1 MYNFLMKRK
10 VLRKTLFFIF
20 LLFFCTPLHSL
31 PLDNIKEYTLENGL
45 TVFVLEDTSTP
56 LIRIEYT
63 ARAGFSNQTKETSGF
78 FKLYTRLFETAS
90 PGLNLETAEC
100 NADSSRYILTT
111 VPSKLKETV
120 SALAQAAF
128 SLSYS
133 NEILTLQLNQLKQEV
148 REEAASAGGF
158 INSAIDSRVFSAYP
172 WKHDSGVYPALFTK
186 TTTAQARNIL
196 STISDRWY
204 TPQNSALFISG
215 NINEKTILELIEN
228 TFGIYYSSIQT
239 PVSHKSVPVNQQRKF
254 VLHSPDFSA
263 DMTQIVMQ
271 YTVLNIEETELMAT
285 LLNNNYSSFKQKLT
299 DIASLAIPGNEYIDA
314 AAAHKK
320 ESSRL
325 IIQSLLQKP
334 EGKSAEKT
342 TSIDQ
347 AELFVQTAIEA
358 INNCSP
364 QEFYYA
370 QQNAV
375 YNLSAVNSSAQN
387 FMENLSAYWATCPY
401 DSLLEE
407 VFDSPEKSH
416 TAANYFSRSQKF
428 SAVSQEELISA
439 VSMEEPFIF
448 IIINSNDYKKNK
460 KAYSA
465 AGYEEINSTNAAWYN
480 QKIFADYKDPE
491 AAVTITLSDY
501 TKDFYNENISLIKK
515 SELSNGIKVISKY
528 NENSSDITILL
539 SITGGKLASADDN
552 GFEEALINLL
562 AGNIQKEITAKQL
575 EGIILGNPS
584 VDYNCGITT
593 GTVTL
598 ECAPYD
604 FAACCKA
611 ISDAI
616 IYGEILPSQAD
627 RAIANRQYKKR
638 LENGTVSFQML
649 AAIMKELYPKTDF
662 PKIFEAKNDVLTNT
676 TYQKILE
683 SYPKLLDA
691 SRYSIILTGLVP
703 ENSEGLLNST
713 MGLLVPRSTGAVITA
728 TAQSKFKNSS
738 TKKTVKVTHTFLTDI
753 PAEKAGPMPSKLIPT
768 TEFLDPVIY
777 VFKIPAAGTKEH
789 TLTLAVLKQ
798 LETLVQDQLE
808 KNGKLKDA
816 KAASGEYYSGTD
828 TITFSI
834 MNVANQKEADTCFA
848 NAVKELNNL
857 LNSNQQTNIV
867 QQIKDTW
874 IMDTLQNTLSNT
886 GTALLL
892 QKGLELL
899 PYENQAEYYLK
910 EYAIVENAERED
922 FISVLN
928 NIPVQAPLRFYAKQ

>member
-1 MYNFLMKRK
+1 MKTR
-10 VLRKTLFFIF
+10 RHIRTFLFFLVIF
-20 LLFFCTPLHSL
+20 SFHLPLHSL

-45 TVFVLEDTSTP
+45 TVFILEDTSTP

-78 FKLYTRLFETAS
+78 FKLYTRIFKAAA

-100 NADSSRYILTT
+100 NANSSRYVLTT
-111 VPSKLKETV
+111 VPSKLKEV
-120 SALAQAAF
+120 ISSLAQTAF

-148 REEAASAGGF
+148 KEEASSAGGF

-186 TTTAQARNIL
+186 TTTVQARNIL

-215 NINEKTILELIEN
+215 NINEKTILELVEN
-228 TFGIYYSSIQT
+228 TFGVYYSSIQT

-271 YTVLNIEETELMAT
+271 YTVLNIEETELMAN

-299 DIASLAIPGNEYIDA
+299 DIPSLAIPGNEYIDA

-334 EGKSAEKT
+334 EGKAAEKT
-342 TSIDQ
+342 TSIEQ
-347 AELFVQTAIEA
+347 AELFVQTALEA
-358 INNCSP
+358 INNCTQ
-364 QEFYYA
+364 QEFYFA

-375 YNLSAVNSSAQN
+375 YNLSAINSSAVN

-407 VFDSPEKSH
+407 VFDSPENSH
-416 TAANYFSRSQKF
+416 TAANYFSRGQKF
-428 SAVSQEELISA
+428 SAVSQEELITALSK
-439 VSMEEPFIF
+439 EEPFVF

-515 SELSNGIKVISKY
+515 SELSNGIKLISKY
-528 NENSSDITILL
+528 NENSSDITIML

-562 AGNIQKEITAKQL
+562 AGNIQKEIAAKQL
-575 EGIILGNPS
+575 EGIILGNPTI
-584 VDYNCGITT
+584 DYNCGITT

-703 ENSEGLLNST
+703 ENSEELLNST
-713 MGLLVPRSTGAVITA
+713 MGLLVPHSTGAVITA
-728 TAQSKFKNSS
+728 TAQSKLKNSS
-738 TKKTVKVTHTFLTDI
+738 TKKTIKVTHTFLTDI

-777 VFKIPAAGTKEH
+777 VFKIPEAGTKEH

-798 LETLVQDQLE
+798 LETLVQEQLD
-808 KNGKLKDA
+808 KNDKLKDA

-828 TITFSI
+828 TITFCI

-874 IMDTLQNTLSNT
+874 IMAMLQDTLSNT
-886 GTALLL
+886 GTAMLL

-910 EYAIVENAERED
+910 EYAIVENAVRED
-922 FISVLN
+922 FISILN
-928 NIPVQAPLRFYAKQ
+928 NIPAQAPIRFYAKQ